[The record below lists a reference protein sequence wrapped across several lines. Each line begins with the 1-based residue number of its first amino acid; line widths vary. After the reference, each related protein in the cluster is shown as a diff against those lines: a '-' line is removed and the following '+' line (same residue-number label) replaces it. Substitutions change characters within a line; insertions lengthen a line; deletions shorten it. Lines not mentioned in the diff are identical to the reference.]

1 MIEFVYL
8 HGTKISLMI
17 KSMTGY
23 GKSQCQLA
31 GKSLS
36 LEVKTL
42 NGKYLDIHLRI
53 PSVYKTREQEIR
65 SLLGQELKRG
75 KAELTITVSSQ
86 DETTNYALNKGLMRK
101 YYQELAEF
109 AREQGTAVSGELIP
123 AILRLPD
130 IVQQDEQ
137 TLDEEEW
144 QEVLAA
150 LREALNACDQYRQDE
165 GKHMQSDLELRV
177 QQISELLADIPQLDA
192 SRREKIKQKLLA
204 SLEAAKDIAG
214 HDPNRFEQE
223 LLYYLEKLDINEE
236 LVRLEKHLS
245 YFSETL
251 EEPESAGKKLG
262 FIAQEI
268 GREINT
274 IGSKANDA
282 PVQKIVVQMK
292 DELEKIK
299 EQLMNV
305 L

>member
-150 LREALNACDQYRQDE
+150 S
-165 GKHMQSDLELRV
+165 G
-177 QQISELLADIPQLDA
+177 
-192 SRREKIKQKLLA
+192 
-204 SLEAAKDIAG
+204 G
-214 HDPNRFEQE
+214 H
-223 LLYYLEKLDINEE
+223 
-236 LVRLEKHLS
+236 
-245 YFSETL
+245 
-251 EEPESAGKKLG
+251 
-262 FIAQEI
+262 
-268 GREINT
+268 
-274 IGSKANDA
+274 
-282 PVQKIVVQMK
+282 
-292 DELEKIK
+292 
-299 EQLMNV
+299 
-305 L
+305 